1 METAA
6 NPIGQ
11 SKPRTEAAGEQSSL
25 GRILVVD
32 KPRFSELISRMLAG
46 RMEVVCV
53 EDALAALGVYHR
65 NRPDLIVADL
75 NVRGGGLRLAELLEM
90 SVAGSHTPF
99 VLTCIKPQADLV
111 DRVKQVGID
120 TLLVKPFPPRTLMER
135 IGALLR
141 AAGPAAEVDETQP
154 LMQTIRAK
162 TRWIDG
168 LPSLPSAHNQ
178 IRLLADS
185 KAEDEGAEKARLSPA
200 GVERLVALANCVREV
215 FPHRV
220 NSIKQAVAS
229 GGEHEVSGLLMAQEV
244 YQELGQAQPASG
256 FDAAA
261 SKFDA
266 GAFWKHSVGT
276 GFIARSIGRK
286 LKVEESSCFLSG
298 LLHDVG
304 KKVMDRFFTDFHTR
318 ALELSRKRFVH
329 SVLAE
334 SEVLGVDHA
343 HLGGYLAVNWQFS
356 DPVTE
361 AIACHHDPTRA
372 KDYPKMASVAHVA
385 NAICNH
391 LGYGSSGE
399 VVRVNEDDPVLY
411 RALLKLGVGP
421 NVFEQLI
428 ELGKERLEDAD
439 GFLEVLTGKGTD

>member
-1 METAA
+1 MDTSTDQ
-6 NPIGQ
+6 IGQ
-11 SKPRTEAAGEQSSL
+11 ASPQVDHAREPGTL
-25 GRILVVD
+25 GRVLVVD

-46 RMEVVCV
+46 RLEVVCV
-53 EDALAALGVYHR
+53 EDALAALGVFHR

-75 NVRGGGLRLAELLEM
+75 SVRGGGLRLAELLDM
-90 SVAGSHTPF
+90 NVAGTHTPF
-99 VLTCIKPQADLV
+99 ILTCIKPQADLV

-135 IGALLR
+135 IEALLR
-141 AAGPAAEVDETQP
+141 TSRPAVDEDESRP
-154 LMQTIRAK
+154 LMQTIRTK

-168 LPSLPSAHNQ
+168 LPSLPSAQNLV
-178 IRLLADS
+178 RLLADS
-185 KAEDEGAEKARLSPA
+185 KGDDDAVEKARLTPDA
-200 GVERLVALANCVREV
+200 VEQLVALANKVREV

-220 NSIKQAVAS
+220 TSIKQAVSS
-229 GGEHEVSGLLMAQEV
+229 GGEHEISNLLMAQEV
-244 YQELGQAQPASG
+244 YHELGSGQPASG
-256 FDAAA
+256 FDASA
-261 SKFDA
+261 SRFDA

-286 LKVEESSCFLSG
+286 LRVEESSCFLSG

-304 KKVMDRFFTDFHTR
+304 KKVMNRFFPEFHTH
-318 ALELSRKRFVH
+318 ALEVSRKRFIH
-329 SVLAE
+329 SVIAE
-334 SEVLGVDHA
+334 SEALGVDHA
-343 HLGGYLAVNWQFS
+343 HVGGYLAVNWQFA

-361 AIACHHDPTRA
+361 AIACHHDPSRA
-372 KDYPKMASVAHVA
+372 KDFQKMASVAHVA

-399 VVRVNEDDPVLY
+399 VVRVNADDPVLY

-428 ELGKERLEDAD
+428 ELGKERIKDAD
-439 GFLEVLTGKGTD
+439 GFLEVLTGEETL